1 LQSDKQTL
9 AVSELANIDV
19 GLAEGNE
26 GEAQHVTVDAAEPRH
41 FAAAAA
47 AARQVLAAFGQNHL
61 YWRQQVAT
69 HHV

>member
-9 AVSELANIDV
+9 DVSELANIDV

-26 GEAQHVTVDAAEPRH
+26 GEAQHVTVDAAESRH
-41 FAAAAA
+41 LAAAA
-47 AARQVLAAFGQNHL
+47 AARQVLAALRQNHL
-61 YWRQQVAT
+61 YRRQQVAT